1 MYYRELAERASYL
14 KSNNTGVST
23 MCEAMEKLVND
34 GVIRGYNEGRAEG
47 HTEGF
52 QEAEENMVLRM
63 QDKGRTVS
71 DIQEVL
77 GWTAEKIIAFLQS
90 RNLQPIQ

>member
-14 KSNNTGVST
+14 KFNNTGVSR
-23 MCEAMEKLVND
+23 MCEAMEKLVKD
-34 GVIRGYNEGRAEG
+34 GAIQGYNEGHA
-47 HTEGF
+47 EGF

>member
-1 MYYRELAERASYL
+1 
-14 KSNNTGVST
+14 
-23 MCEAMEKLVND
+23 
-34 GVIRGYNEGRAEG
+34 
-47 HTEGF
+47 
-52 QEAEENMVLRM
+52 MVLRM